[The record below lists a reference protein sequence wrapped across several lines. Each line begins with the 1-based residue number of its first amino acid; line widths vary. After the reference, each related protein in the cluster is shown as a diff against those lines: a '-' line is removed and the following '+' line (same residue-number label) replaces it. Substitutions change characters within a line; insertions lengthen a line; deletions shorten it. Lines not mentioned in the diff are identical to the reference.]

1 MHIMAVIPI
10 VGLIHRQCG
19 FPATEVQGQE
29 LKIDVLWLILPP
41 AFISEQQGEHISLGI
56 EPIVSSPTHS
66 RKGID

>member
-29 LKIDVLWLILPP
+29 LKIDVL
-41 AFISEQQGEHISLGI
+41 
-56 EPIVSSPTHS
+56 
-66 RKGID
+66 